1 VERLERLGPVTQV
14 HLDVG
19 RPLVAAVTNQTA
31 EELCLHPGSAVWIG
45 LKATAI
51 LIV

>member
-1 VERLERLGPVTQV
+1 VTQV
-14 HLDVG
+14 YLDAG

-31 EELCLHPGSAVWIG
+31 EEMALRPGTAVWLG

-51 LIV
+51 HIV